1 MGFMSSEKPDLS
13 ALRIDR
19 KEEVR
24 SKRPI
29 NSKLIKNFLY
39 FLLVTV
45 VVVAAYFIYQKVND
59 NSIIVEQ
66 YTVGLSFPSDSDA
79 LLTASGYIVAQRK
92 ASVASKGTGRLIY
105 LGVVE
110 GDAVVKD
117 QVIARLED
125 EDIKAQLLQAKATLK
140 LYEAELKEAEKY
152 FNRQKSLFKT
162 GSTTEELLESAEAR
176 YEKALANIDV
186 AKAIIKAS
194 EVALENMLIRAPFNG
209 TVLTKNADVGEI
221 VTPISG
227 SATSKSAVV
236 TLADMKS
243 LQVETD
249 VSESNIQKIKLNQK
263 CDIFLD
269 AYPNLKYAGYVA
281 KIVPTADRSKATV
294 LVKVGFFTY
303 DDKVLPEMSAKVNF
317 LLEKKEETNND
328 NKPIL
333 MVPISS
339 VRESGKMKIVY
350 TIKED
355 MARQNIITTGRQ
367 FGDMI
372 EVVSGLEEGDK
383 IISKLNDNIKEKT
396 KVKIK

>member
-19 KEEVR
+19 KEEVK

-29 NSKLIKNFLY
+29 NSKLIKNIVY
-39 FLLVTV
+39 LLLTAIVI
-45 VVVAAYFIYQKVND
+45 VAAYFIFLKVSD
-59 NSIIVEQ
+59 NSVIVEQ
-66 YTVGLSFPSDSDA
+66 YTINLSFPSESDA

-117 QVIARLED
+117 QIIARLED
-125 EDIKAQLLQAKATLK
+125 DDIKAQLLQAKATLK

-152 FNRQKSLFKT
+152 YNRQKALIKT
-162 GSTTEELLESAEAR
+162 GSTTDELLESAEAR
-176 YEKALANIDV
+176 YEKALANIDI
-186 AKAIIKAS
+186 AKAMIEAS
-194 EVALENMLIRAPFNG
+194 EVSLENMLIRAPFNG

-294 LVKVGFFTY
+294 LVKVGFFNY

-317 LLEKKEETNND
+317 LIEKKEETAKD
-328 NKPIL
+328 DKPIL
-333 MVPISS
+333 MVPISA
-339 VRESGKMKIVY
+339 VRETGNRKVVY
-350 TIKED
+350 SIEEN

-367 FGDMI
+367 FGDML

-383 IISKLNDNIKEKT
+383 VILKLNEEIKEKT
-396 KVKIK
+396 KVKTK

>member
-29 NSKLIKNFLY
+29 NFKLIKNLLY

-45 VVVAAYFIYQKVND
+45 VIVAAYFIYQKVND
-59 NSIIVEQ
+59 SSIIVDQ
-66 YTVGLSFPSDSDA
+66 YTVSLSFPSDSDA

-152 FNRQKSLFKT
+152 FNRQKALYKT

-176 YEKALANIDV
+176 YEKALANIEV
-186 AKAIIKAS
+186 AKAMIKAS

>member
-372 EVVSGLEEGDK
+372 EVVSGLEEGNK

>member
-19 KEEVR
+19 KEETR

-29 NSKLIKNFLY
+29 NSKLIKNVVY
-39 FLLVTV
+39 LLLTAIVI
-45 VVVAAYFIYQKVND
+45 VASYFIYLKVSD
-59 NSIIVEQ
+59 NSVIVEQ
-66 YTVGLSFPSDSDA
+66 YTVSLNFPSDSDA

-125 EDIKAQLLQAKATLK
+125 DDIKAQLLQAKATLK
-140 LYEAELKEAEKY
+140 LYEAELKESEKY
-152 FNRQKSLFKT
+152 FKRQKALFKT

-186 AKAIIKAS
+186 ANALIKAS
-194 EVALENMLIRAPFNG
+194 EVSLENMLIRAPFNG

-263 CDIFLD
+263 CNIFLD
-269 AYPNLKYAGYVA
+269 AYPNLKYDGFVA

-294 LVKVGFFTY
+294 LVKVGFLHY

-317 LLEKKEETNND
+317 LLDKKEETSND

-333 MVPISS
+333 MVPLSAI
-339 VRESGKMKIVY
+339 RYSGKMKLVY
-350 TIKED
+350 TVQD
-355 MARQNIITTGRQ
+355 NLARQSIITTGRQ

-372 EVVSGLEEGDK
+372 EVVSGLDEGDK

-396 KVKIK
+396 KVKTK

>member
-249 VSESNIQKIKLNQK
+249 VSESNIQKIKLDQK

>member
-1 MGFMSSEKPDLS
+1 MGIMNSEKPDLS

-19 KEEVR
+19 KEGVGNR
-24 SKRPI
+24 KRI
-29 NSKLIKNFLY
+29 NSKIIKNLIYFIVFLI
-39 FLLVTV
+39 VII
-45 VVVAAYFIYQKVND
+45 AAYFIYSKVSD

-66 YTVGLSFPSDSDA
+66 YTVSLSYPSESNA

-92 ASVASKGTGRLIY
+92 ASVASKGTGKLVY

-117 QVIARLED
+117 QIIARLED
-125 EDIKAQLLQAKATLK
+125 DDIRAQLSQAKATLK

-152 FNRQKSLFKT
+152 YNRQKALFKT
-162 GSTTEELLESAEAR
+162 GSTTEEMLESAEAG

-186 AKAIIKAS
+186 AKAMIEAAQVS
-194 EVALENMLIRAPFNG
+194 LENMLIRAPFNG

-243 LQVETD
+243 LQVEAD
-249 VSESNIQKIKLNQK
+249 VSESNIQKIRLNQK
-263 CDIFLD
+263 CNIFLD
-269 AYPNLKYAGYVA
+269 AYPNLKYDGYVA

-294 LVKVGFFTY
+294 LVKVGFFNY
-303 DDKVLPEMSAKVNF
+303 DEKVLPEMSAKVNF
-317 LLEKKEETNND
+317 LIDKEE
-328 NKPIL
+328 
-333 MVPISS
+333 
-339 VRESGKMKIVY
+339 E

-355 MARQNIITTGRQ
+355 KPILLVPVSAIRESGGRKIVYSIKENVAEQNIITTGRQ
-367 FGDMI
+367 FGDMV

-383 IISKLNDNIKEKT
+383 IILKITDEIKEKT
-396 KVKIK
+396 KVKTR

>member
-221 VTPISG
+221 VTPVSG

>member
-1 MGFMSSEKPDLS
+1 ML
-13 ALRIDR
+13 
-19 KEEVR
+19 VR
-24 SKRPI
+24 SSKRPI

-372 EVVSGLEEGDK
+372 EVVSGLEEGNK

>member
-355 MARQNIITTGRQ
+355 MAGQNIITTGRQ

-372 EVVSGLEEGDK
+372 EVVSGLEEGNK